1 MISNTLF
8 SIVVVYLVWSNMK
21 IKISV
26 EGMNVNIVL
35 NKEQINEFDLKWR
48 SIGEESTLENFI
60 VNDISDLVKNEIDNG
75 LYGLFNY

>member
-1 MISNTLF
+1 MN
-8 SIVVVYLVWSNMK
+8 

-35 NKEQINEFDLKWR
+35 NKEQINEFENKWK

-60 VNDISDLVKNEIDNG
+60 VNDISSLVENEIENG

>member
-1 MISNTLF
+1 
-8 SIVVVYLVWSNMK
+8 MK

-26 EGMNVNIVL
+26 NGMNVNIVL

-60 VNDISDLVKNEIDNG
+60 VNDISDSVKNEIDNG

>member
-1 MISNTLF
+1 MN
-8 SIVVVYLVWSNMK
+8 

-60 VNDISDLVKNEIDNG
+60 VNDISSLVENEIENG

>member
-1 MISNTLF
+1 MN
-8 SIVVVYLVWSNMK
+8 

-48 SIGEESTLENFI
+48 TIGEESTLENFI
-60 VNDISDLVKNEIDNG
+60 VNDISELVKNEIDNG

>member
-1 MISNTLF
+1 MN
-8 SIVVVYLVWSNMK
+8 

-26 EGMNVNIVL
+26 NGMNVNIVL
-35 NKEQINEFDLKWR
+35 NKEQINEFDLKWK

-60 VNDISDLVKNEIDNG
+60 VNDISSLIENEIDNG

>member
-1 MISNTLF
+1 
-8 SIVVVYLVWSNMK
+8 MK

-26 EGMNVNIVL
+26 NGMNVNIVL

-60 VNDISDLVKNEIDNG
+60 VNDISSLVENEIENG

>member
-1 MISNTLF
+1 
-8 SIVVVYLVWSNMK
+8 MK

-48 SIGEESTLENFI
+48 TIGEESTLENFI
-60 VNDISDLVKNEIDNG
+60 VNDISSLVENEIDNG

>member
-1 MISNTLF
+1 
-8 SIVVVYLVWSNMK
+8 MK

-26 EGMNVNIVL
+26 NGMNVNIVL
-35 NKEQINEFDLKWR
+35 NKEQINEFDLKWK

>member
-1 MISNTLF
+1 
-8 SIVVVYLVWSNMK
+8 MK

-26 EGMNVNIVL
+26 EGMNRTIVL

-48 SIGEESTLENFI
+48 SIGEESKLENFI
-60 VNDISDLVKNEIDNG
+60 VNDISDLVSNEIDDG